1 MNGGKILDYK
11 IVADSSCDLNE
22 KLEENLDISLVPFKI
37 SVDDKEFIDD
47 EKLSVNE
54 LIEEMKK
61 SPNPIKTSCPSPG
74 DFLEKFKEAKNIFVV
89 TISENLSGTYD
100 SAELAKDIALK
111 EEANKFI
118 HVFNSKSASVGE
130 TLVALKIDELIKN
143 KLSNLEIV
151 ESIERY
157 ISEMKTFFILESLDN
172 LIKNG
177 RISKTKG
184 LIASVLKFKPIMGA
198 DNHGNIELI
207 ENHRGSKK
215 SFNRLVDLIGETMD
229 DFQDRVLAISH
240 ANALDKAMD
249 LKGKIEERY
258 NFKEVLV
265 VETKGLS
272 TAYAN
277 DGGVIL
283 AYWEE

>member
-1 MNGGKILDYK
+1 MDVK

-22 KLEENLDISLVPFKI
+22 EMKKDVDVTLIPFNISI
-37 SVDDKEFIDD
+37 DDKEFVDD
-47 EKLSVNE
+47 ENLDVKNFVR
-54 LIEEMKK
+54 EMKS

-74 DFLEKFKEAKNIFVV
+74 DFLEKFKEAKDIFVV
-89 TISENLSGTYD
+89 TISANLSGTYN
-100 SAELAKDIALK
+100 SAIVAKDMALK
-111 EEANKFI
+111 EDPNKFI
-118 HVFNSKSASVGE
+118 HVFNSKSASIGE
-130 TLVALKIDELIKN
+130 TLIALKVDELIKE

-151 ESIERY
+151 ERVEKY
-157 ISEMKTFFILESLDN
+157 ISEMRTFFISESLDN

-198 DNHGNIELI
+198 DDEGNIHLV

-215 SFNRLVDLIGETMD
+215 SFNRLVEIIGETMD

-240 ANALDKAMD
+240 AGALEKALD
-249 LKGKIEERY
+249 LKKKIEERY
-258 NFKEVLV
+258 NFKDIVI

-272 TAYAN
+272 TAYVN

-283 AYWEE
+283 AY